1 MTILLIFAGI
11 SGQAMFKRDA
21 IWTVTVQV
29 FSGLAQIVLLSY
41 LSQQLAPSELG
52 ALAMMNICI
61 YFATSLQDFGLSSF
75 QIQNQQIQAGDRMT
89 LAVLSCIQSVIVVI
103 LLWLSAPLIIIFFE
117 VPILLSLLHWCGIL
131 ILISSLHSVHQAHLV
146 KQLQLV
152 LLAKIEL
159 FSKVVGV
166 ALTWVLLIRQ
176 PDHIAAVVIGY
187 ICSATLKTL
196 LLWILST
203 ATFKPSQNWQLART
217 ALQYGSW
224 QIGTQQL
231 SLLRSHADQLVIG
244 KILGME
250 SLGIYSLA
258 KEIVQYPARF
268 TQPVLQ
274 RLLLPRFV
282 ISQLDNETL
291 LNKSLT
297 YLLWFNAVLFSAISL
312 LSGLLTDIIFPQ
324 QYSNIAELLC
334 GLAVFATIRPAGQ
347 IMSPYFQATGQV
359 KKEALLSIAV
369 TIFWIISL
377 LVTFSLSKMIQGLV
391 VMSALQLFISCIT
404 YNCLSQNKLLHSTQ
418 KFIKIV
424 TIPVLMVMLFSGFS
438 YYMLASV

>member
-1 MTILLIFAGI
+1 
-11 SGQAMFKRDA
+11 MFRRDA
-21 IWTVTVQV
+21 IWTICVQL

-75 QIQNQQIQAGDRMT
+75 QIQNQQIQPGDRMA
-89 LAVLSCIQSVIVVI
+89 LAVLSCVQSVIVVI
-103 LLWLSAPLIIIFFE
+103 LLWLSAPFISIFFQ
-117 VPILLSLLHWCGIL
+117 VPTLLSLLHWCGIL

-159 FSKVVGV
+159 SSKVAGV

-187 ICSATLKTL
+187 ICSALLKTV
-196 LLWILST
+196 LLWLLSA
-203 ATFKPSQNWQLART
+203 ATFKPFQNWQLAKT
-217 ALQYGSW
+217 ALQYGGW

-231 SLLRSHADQLVIG
+231 SLLRSQADQLVIG
-244 KILGME
+244 KIFGME

-274 RLLLPRFV
+274 RLLLPRFA
-282 ISQLDNETL
+282 INQLDNETL

-297 YLLWFNAVLFSAISL
+297 YLFWFNAMLYSVISL
-312 LSGLLTDIIFPQ
+312 LSGVLTDIIFPP
-324 QYSNIAELLC
+324 QYSTIAALLC

-369 TIFWIISL
+369 TLFWIISL
-377 LVTFSLSKMIQGLV
+377 LVTFSLSNMIHGLV
-391 VMSALQLFISCIT
+391 IMSALQLLISCVT
-404 YNCLSQNKLLHSTQ
+404 YYCLSRNDLLHSVQ
-418 KFIKIV
+418 IFIRIV
-424 TIPVLMVMLFSGFS
+424 TMPVLMVVLFSGFS